1 MKLFQRAQNSLFGEI
16 LDSLVVPALIV
27 VALSIGITWLVARG
41 IANAPYDRALSS
53 AARLLA
59 REAASDDRDA
69 LARTAALIDDL
80 RRGQDDRAWYR
91 VQDAQG
97 RLLAGDAALPPPQLE
112 QSPTPGVVYLRDAE
126 LHGRSVRVADLWVVP
141 GRSAAAGAAAGD
153 QRMAL
158 ETSGA
163 DVGTAEPNALAAPTG
178 PLATL
183 GTPSASDPP
192 RDGLLLVQLAETRAR
207 QTRLA
212 RDIVSGVLLPLFALV
227 PLAILLLWVALAR
240 GIKPLS
246 VVEDRIRERRPDD
259 LSPIDA
265 ATVPLEVASMVLALN
280 LLLGKLADSIRTQK
294 RFLADAAHQLKTPLA
309 GLRMQADLAQREGA
323 NTDELK
329 RSLQQI
335 GRSTMRATHTVNQLL
350 ALARAEGRAGLPAHQ
365 PCDLALLTIDVVH
378 EVLPRAMDRAL
389 DLGYEGAEPGTR
401 GVSLLGNATLLR
413 ELIRNLLDNA
423 INYTP
428 SQPGHPGVITARVRA
443 GLANEVLLEVE
454 DSGPG
459 IAEADRE
466 LVFEPFYR
474 VLGNEADGSGLGL
487 PIVMEIARQH
497 GASVSVQDARPF
509 QQPPG
514 TRFCVR
520 FPALATT
527 AALAPAPALSE
538 ANTG

>member
-1 MKLFQRAQNSLFGEI
+1 VKLFQRAQNSLFGEI

-53 AARLLA
+53 AVRLLA
-59 REAASDDRDA
+59 RDVAAAADDRGS

-80 RRGQDDRAWYR
+80 RRSQADQAWYR

-97 RLLAGDAALPPPQLE
+97 RLLAGDAALPPPHLAQP
-112 QSPTPGVVYLRDAE
+112 PTPGVVYLRDAE
-126 LHGRSVRVADLWVVP
+126 FHGHSVRVADLWVAP
-141 GRSAAAGAAAGD
+141 GEPASASD

-158 ETSGA
+158 EVSGTDIGA
-163 DVGTAEPNALAAPTG
+163 TEPDALAEP
-178 PLATL
+178 
-183 GTPSASDPP
+183 ASPP
-192 RDGLLLVQLAETRAR
+192 GASEPPHAGLLLVQLAETRAR
-207 QTRLA
+207 QARLA

-265 ATVPLEVASMVLALN
+265 STVPLEVTSMVLALN

-309 GLRMQADLAQREGA
+309 GLRMQADLAQREGS

-335 GRSTMRATHTVNQLL
+335 GRASMRATHTVNQLL
-350 ALARAEGRAGLPAHQ
+350 ALARAEAGAGLPAHQ
-365 PCDLALLTIDVVH
+365 RCDLAQLTIDVVH
-378 EVLPRAMDRAL
+378 EVLPRAMERAL
-389 DLGYEGAEPGTR
+389 DLGFEGADPGTR

-428 SQPGHPGVITARVRA
+428 SRPGHPGVITARVRA
-443 GLANEVLLEVE
+443 GLAGEVLLEVE
-454 DSGPG
+454 DNGPG
-459 IAEADRE
+459 IAETERE

-474 VLGNEADGSGLGL
+474 VLGNDADGSGLGL

-497 GASVSVQDARPF
+497 AATVTVEDARPGRE
-509 QQPPG
+509 PPG
-514 TRFCVR
+514 TRFRVR
-520 FPALATT
+520 FPAHDR
-527 AALAPAPALSE
+527 AAAAAAPALSE
-538 ANTG
+538 AGTG